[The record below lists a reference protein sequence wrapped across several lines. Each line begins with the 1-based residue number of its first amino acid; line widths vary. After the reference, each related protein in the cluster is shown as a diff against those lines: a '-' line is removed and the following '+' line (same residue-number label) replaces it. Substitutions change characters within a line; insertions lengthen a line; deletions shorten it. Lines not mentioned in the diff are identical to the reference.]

1 MVDCVAHD
9 CIDPNMSHAGG
20 SVNTSGRTD
29 CGKLMSRNSRA
40 RGPRYTAMRKWNSCE
55 FKNLI
60 LTMME
65 FLNSCQH
72 WENASLFGSCCEK

>member
-40 RGPRYTAMRKWNSCE
+40 RGPRYTAM
-55 FKNLI
+55 
-60 LTMME
+60 
-65 FLNSCQH
+65 
-72 WENASLFGSCCEK
+72 